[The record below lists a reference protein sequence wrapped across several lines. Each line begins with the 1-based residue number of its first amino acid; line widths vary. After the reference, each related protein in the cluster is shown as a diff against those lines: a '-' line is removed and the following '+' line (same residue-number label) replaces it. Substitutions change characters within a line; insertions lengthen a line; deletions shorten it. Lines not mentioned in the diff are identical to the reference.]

1 VINDDR
7 LTLGDAGK
15 MKLDMDPFPIN
26 MVELMVKKVLVRM
39 DQEEMTKGKNVVIS
53 DELWNRMIKRHNPE
67 IGMWKE
73 NVLQKPPKSV
83 KPMSAMLIEKYQR
96 QLEENWRYRVTR
108 GIKQDS
114 FFKAQNRLDRW
125 GPQCTGEPQRKM
137 VQQSIDRELKI
148 GQNP

>member
-15 MKLDMDPFPIN
+15 MKLDMDPFPID

-39 DQEEMTKGKNVVIS
+39 DQDEMTKGKNMVIS
-53 DELWNRMIKRHNPE
+53 DEQWNRMIKRHNLE

-96 QLEENWRYRVTR
+96 
-108 GIKQDS
+108 
-114 FFKAQNRLDRW
+114 
-125 GPQCTGEPQRKM
+125 
-137 VQQSIDRELKI
+137 
-148 GQNP
+148 